1 MKLRKSST
9 VVLFA
14 LISFGCGNSGSD
26 KCSGALIEVPEG
38 QGFTVPQLMAN
49 AAAMGMTQEEAE
61 TLIYLEGLSP
71 SATLNAGESLCL
83 DGRPD

>member
-9 VVLFA
+9 VVLCA
-14 LISFGCGNSGSD
+14 LLSFGCSNSGSD
-26 KCSGALIEVPEG
+26 KCPGTLIEVPEG
-38 QGFTVPQLMAN
+38 QGFTIPQLMAH

-71 SATLNAGESLCL
+71 NATLDAGESLCL

>member
-1 MKLRKSST
+1 MMLPKSCILT
-9 VVLFA
+9 FFPLLVV
-14 LISFGCGNSGSD
+14 GCSNSGSES
-26 KCSGALIEVPEG
+26 CSGTLIEVPEG
-38 QGFTVPQLMAN
+38 QGFTAPQLMAH

-71 SATLNAGESLCL
+71 SATLAAGESLCL

>member
-1 MKLRKSST
+1 
-9 VVLFA
+9 
-14 LISFGCGNSGSD
+14 
-26 KCSGALIEVPEG
+26 
-38 QGFTVPQLMAN
+38 MAH

-83 DGRPD
+83 DDRPVESKL

>member
-1 MKLRKSST
+1 MMLCKSFILT
-9 VVLFA
+9 FFPLIVV
-14 LISFGCGNSGSD
+14 GCSNSGSEI
-26 KCSGALIEVPEG
+26 CSGTLIKVPEG
-38 QGFTVPQLMAN
+38 QGFTVPQLMAH

-71 SATLNAGESLCL
+71 NATLSAGQSLCL